1 MKTFNLLLVSV
12 FLLFD
17 ILRYVH
23 CNLEAVYA
31 ASDDSSSQVHIIMC
45 CRVYTMKWY

>member
-1 MKTFNLLLVSV
+1 M
-12 FLLFD
+12 LFD

-31 ASDDSSSQVHIIMC
+31 ASDDSSSQLYIMC
-45 CRVYTMKWY
+45 CRVYTIK